1 MPTIKEVARRAR
13 VSVGTV
19 SNVIGG
25 RVAVSERLR
34 TRVLEVIERL
44 DYHPNFVA
52 RSLKSRHTQMI
63 GIVVSDITNPSS
75 TQMVRGAE
83 DAAWQKN
90 YTLIVLNSDGRLE
103 RERQVIA
110 ALRTRQ
116 VDGILLVAATG
127 GEHRH
132 IRAVMDAGIPIV
144 CVDHEL
150 SGRGLDCVVVDHFS
164 GARDCVAHLIAV
176 GHRRIGMLNGD
187 TGLPVAGQR
196 FAGYRQALE
205 DANLPY
211 DETIVANF
219 GFRVE
224 DGYRAAQR
232 VLECEPRPS
241 AIFTG
246 NAMIAIG
253 SLRALRDAGL
263 RCPEDVAIATFDD
276 PIFLEALRPSITAVA
291 EPAYELGRRSFELLL
306 ERIEA
311 PDRKRIRVVL
321 ETHLIVR
328 ESSGKTAKATF

>member
-1 MPTIKEVARRAR
+1 MPTIKEVATRAR

-19 SNVIGG
+19 SNVLGG
-25 RVAVSERLR
+25 RVVVSERLR

-52 RSLKSRHTQMI
+52 RSLKIRHTQMI
-63 GIVVSDITNPSS
+63 GIVVSDITDPFS
-75 TQMVRGAE
+75 TQIVRGAE

-90 YTLIVLNSDGRLE
+90 YTLIIFNSDGRLE
-103 RERQVIA
+103 REQQVIA

-132 IRAVMDAGIPIV
+132 IHAVTDAGIPVV

-150 SGRGLDCVVVDHFS
+150 SGPELDCVVVDHFS
-164 GARDCVAHLIAV
+164 GARDCVAHLIAM

-187 TGLPVAGQR
+187 TGLPVAEQR
-196 FAGYRQALE
+196 FSGYRQALA
-205 DANLPY
+205 DAGLPC

-224 DGYRAAQR
+224 DGYRAAQQ
-232 VLECEPRPS
+232 VLACTPRPS

-246 NAMIAIG
+246 NAMIAMG
-253 SLRALRDAGL
+253 LLRALRETGL
-263 RCPEDVAIATFDD
+263 SCPEDVAIATFDD
-276 PIFLEALRPSITAVA
+276 PIFLEALRPSMTAVA
-291 EPAYELGRRSFELLL
+291 QPAYELGRRSVDLLL
-306 ERIEA
+306 ERIGE
-311 PDRKRIRVVL
+311 PRRKPTRVVL
-321 ETHLIVR
+321 ETNLIVR
-328 ESSGKTAKATF
+328 ESSGKIAKATF